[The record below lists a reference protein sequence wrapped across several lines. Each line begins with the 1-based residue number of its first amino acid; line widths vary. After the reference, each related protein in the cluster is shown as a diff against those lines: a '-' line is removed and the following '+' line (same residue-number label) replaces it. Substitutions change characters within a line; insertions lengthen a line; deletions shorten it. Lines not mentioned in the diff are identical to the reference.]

1 MRKIILTGI
10 ITILYIQVYSQTSIW
25 DGIIYHGWPK
35 DSVIFYHLTK
45 ISPVW
50 DSDSSY
56 IFNYTKNDNELVV
69 NVEYKSLNNSNR
81 YKTDEYLDKYYYFE
95 NDKLV
100 ISHSDFYGKK
110 INEHPVDEF
119 LEWVGQITEVNH
131 GQMKIYLTNDE
142 KIYNKFSYQNLK
154 KSISLKGTQLH
165 AIQRYGN
172 FYVETVLLYID
183 GNFHIHSI
191 HRSNDNDAYIR
202 KDNPMYEWMIKNG
215 IDKSYGAYII

>member
-1 MRKIILTGI
+1 MLTVI
-10 ITILYIQVYSQTSIW
+10 MTILYVQVYSQTVSEGLVK
-25 DGIIYHGWPK
+25 DIIYHGWAK
-35 DSVIFYHLTK
+35 DSVKLFHCVEIITNDEIDTSTYKDIFEETE
-45 ISPVW
+45 
-50 DSDSSY
+50 
-56 IFNYTKNDNELVV
+56 NELIVR
-69 NVEYKSLNNSNR
+69 KR
-81 YKTDEYLDKYYYFE
+81 AKTYSSDTYHYFE
-95 NDKLV
+95 NDKL
-100 ISHSDFYGKK
+100 ILSHSDLYGKK

-215 IDKSYGAYII
+215 YDKSYGAYII